1 MATVEPMPVLPRVT
15 RFLEHPVVRIAIP
28 LLIVALTLFVL
39 HALAAHVSW
48 NDVKTDLA
56 GASVRSIAF
65 AIGWMVLSFAAL
77 SFYDVLAVRSVAPDQ
92 VPAHIARYAGTVGT
106 AISNL
111 LGLSYLTGTAVRYRI
126 YASLGLDLSKVAGL
140 IATSWIA
147 FWLGLLAILGVLLVA
162 HPVGL
167 STVLPIS
174 AALEMG
180 IGAGLLIALAS
191 LFVWLARGGRRLS
204 LGGFGFDLPAPGLA
218 AGLMGAGIADL
229 ICAALTLYVLMPP
242 DLVHSFPWFFVVFV
256 GAIAF
261 GVLSHAPGG
270 LGVFEATVIAGLGA
284 GGRSDVLAALV
295 LYRLIYY
302 VLPFIISVASL
313 AVVWLQSQR
322 LVVGRSVSWIYRLAR
337 PAAPLAS
344 SGIAL
349 LAGTIL
355 LVSGNLPS
363 DTGRLSV
370 LRDILPLSFIEAS
383 HLAGSVAGLLLVVIS
398 RGLYRRLFRAW
409 AIAMILMAIGFV
421 ASLAKGL
428 DWGEAASMLAT
439 IGLLGAFRSAFY
451 RVETSSVFRL
461 NGAWM
466 VSILA
471 LLAAVFWIGLFA
483 YSHVDYRNALWWQ
496 FALQGDTSR
505 FLRASFVIALIMAGL
520 ALNSVLNTRT
530 RPRGARPIPNV
541 VRLLAAQSEDAE
553 AQISLLGDKDFLIS
567 DDDRAYLAF
576 GDTGRSLI
584 TKGEPVGDFEAGR
597 TLIWQLREKADKAGK
612 LCAFYA
618 VTPRYLPVYL
628 DLGLSILKI
637 GEVARVDLNGFTLD
651 GSAKKDFRYARSRMI
666 RDGYAFAV
674 IPREE
679 VPAILP
685 ELREVSDRW
694 LASKQGE
701 EKAFALGCFDETY
714 LANFDHAVL
723 RHVETGHIIA
733 FANVLQSGNR
743 HELSLDLMRHDPEG
757 PKIAMDALFGELLL
771 WGSAQGYRWF
781 CLGAAPFAGLDN
793 HQLASLWNRI
803 GGFVYAHGE
812 QFYHFEGLRAFKQK
826 FSPVWTP
833 NYLASPGGLATPR
846 ILYEVNMLISGGV
859 RGLMR

>member
-1 MATVEPMPVLPRVT
+1 MTAKVTPLPTRVTWFLENPLIRIAVPVL
-15 RFLEHPVVRIAIP
+15 IMG
-28 LLIVALTLFVL
+28 LTLFVL
-39 HALAAHVSW
+39 HKLATDVSW
-48 NDVKTDLA
+48 NDVKSDFGHATP
-56 GASVRSIAF
+56 RSIAF

-77 SFYDVLAVRSVAPDQ
+77 SFYDVLAVRSVAPGQ
-92 VPAHIARYAGTVGT
+92 VPARIARYAGMAGT

-147 FWLGLLAILGVLLVA
+147 FWLGLLAILGVLLCA

-174 AALEMG
+174 PGFEMGLGLALLAAL
-180 IGAGLLIALAS
+180 AGL
-191 LFVWLARGGRRLS
+191 FFWLARGGRRLT

-218 AGLMGAGIADL
+218 ARLMGAGVGDL
-229 ICAALTLYVLMPP
+229 ICAALTLYVLMPS
-242 DLVHSFPWFFVVFV
+242 DLAHSFPWFFVVFT

-270 LGVFEATVIAGLGA
+270 LGVFEATMIAGLGA

-295 LYRLIYY
+295 LYRLVYF
-302 VLPFIISVASL
+302 VLPFIVAVASL
-313 AVVWLQSQR
+313 AVIWLRNQR
-322 LVVGRSVSWIYRLAR
+322 LAVGRSVSWVYRLAR
-337 PAAPLAS
+337 PIVPLAS

-355 LVSGNLPS
+355 LVSGNLPA
-363 DTGRLSV
+363 DDERLGV
-370 LRDILPLSFIEAS
+370 LRDILPMSFIEAS
-383 HLAGSVAGLLLVVIS
+383 HLVGSVTGLLLVVIS

-409 AIAMILMAIGFV
+409 AIAMFLMGVGFV

-428 DWGEAASMLAT
+428 DWGEAASMLTT
-439 IGLLGAFRSAFY
+439 ITLLGAFRSVFY
-451 RVETSSVFRL
+451 RVETASVFRL

-483 YSHVDYRNALWWQ
+483 YSHVDYSNELWWQ
-496 FALQGDTSR
+496 FALHSDASR
-505 FLRASFVIALIMAGL
+505 FLRASLVIALIMAGI

-530 RPRGARPIPNV
+530 RPRGAMPIPDI
-541 VRLLAAQSEDAE
+541 VRKLVAQSEDAE
-553 AQISLLGDKDFLIS
+553 AQIALLGDKNFLIS
-567 DDDRAYLAF
+567 DDGRAYISF

-584 TKGEPVGDFEAGR
+584 TKGEPVGDYDAGCQ
-597 TLIWQLREKADKAGK
+597 LIWQLREKADKAGK

-618 VTPRYLPVYL
+618 VTPRYLPTYL

-637 GEVARVDLNGFTLD
+637 GEVARVDLQGFTLD
-651 GSAKKDFRYARSRMI
+651 GSEKKDFRHARSRMM
-666 RDGYAFAV
+666 RDGYVFSI
-674 IPREE
+674 IPSDE
-679 VPAILP
+679 VAAILP
-685 ELREVSDRW
+685 ELRGISDRW

-701 EKAFALGCFDETY
+701 EKAFALGCFDEAY
-714 LANFDHAVL
+714 LGNFDHAVM
-723 RHVETGHIIA
+723 RHTETGRITA
-733 FANVLQSGNR
+733 FANLMRSAHH
-743 HELSLDLMRHDPEG
+743 HELSLDLMRHDPDG
-757 PKIAMDALFGELLL
+757 PKMAMDALFGEMLM

-793 HQLASLWNRI
+793 HQLSSLWNRI

-826 FSPVWTP
+826 FAPVWTP
-833 NYLASPGGLATPR
+833 NYLACPGGLATPR
-846 ILYEVNMLISGGV
+846 VLYEVNTLISGGL
-859 RGLMR
+859 RGLIR